1 MGKRKLS
8 QDAIKYIY
16 LTISIAGWILFA
28 CSLILS
34 CINLWFIALA
44 VVFLV
49 VFVVFYKFARAIY
62 LGFQIKY
69 IWLGKDYKTQ
79 VKNALEK
86 FGTTDED
93 FIQTFKKDSKN
104 KYKRT
109 GSVFGNPPYCAW
121 VYRSDENIPILK
133 KFFTILY
140 ECVES
145 KGGFN
150 EFFDR
155 IKEVE
160 CNQDEGYRYN
170 AYAYLRLD
178 IVSPELDYL
187 ISVVYNETNFYNHH
201 NDIGLSENFL
211 KENLEQ
217 DKRVDEVYSPMLFR
231 FADEVKM
238 LYEKISKLKEI
249 EKLKKEVDEF
259 VEDIN
264 KKIAKINK
272 K

>member
-1 MGKRKLS
+1 MNKKKLNR
-8 QDAIKYIY
+8 DTVKMIY
-16 LTISIAGWILFA
+16 LMISIFGLTFSFCA
-28 CSLILS
+28 LILMA
-34 CINLWFIALA
+34 IRWWFVFFA
-44 VVFLV
+44 VAFLII
-49 VFVVFYKFARAIY
+49 FAIFYKFARTLY
-62 LGFQIKY
+62 LGYQIKY
-69 IWLGKDYKTQ
+69 IWLGKNYKTQ

-86 FGTTDED
+86 FGATDED
-93 FIQTFKKDSKN
+93 FIQTFKKNSKIN
-104 KYKRT
+104 YKRT
-109 GSVFGNPPYCAW
+109 GLVFGNPSYCAW
-121 VYRSDENIPILK
+121 VYRSDKNIPILK
-133 KFFTILY
+133 KYFTILY

-160 CNQDEGYRYN
+160 CNPEEGYRYS

-178 IVSPELDYL
+178 IVPPELDYL
-187 ISVVYNETNFYNHH
+187 ISVVYNETSFYNHH
-201 NDIGLSENFL
+201 NDIGLSEKFL

-231 FADEVKM
+231 FADEVKE
-238 LYEKISKLKEI
+238 LYEKISNLKEI

-259 VEDIN
+259 VEDTN